1 MTETYH
7 YTESGLDNVYLV
19 NGFKLKDGRL
29 KIHDIEGLHRAI
41 GRWLVST
48 RKDLSGAE
56 IRFLRHE
63 LELSQA
69 ALSFLL
75 GITERTVLRWEK
87 DRSGRNTRNPAAER
101 TLRLL
106 YLEKAFGNP
115 GVSEV
120 LELIANLEDQLNQ
133 QGEFSYS
140 DDREWHENM
149 AA

>member
-7 YTESGLDNVYLV
+7 YTECGLDNVYLV
-19 NGFKLKDGRL
+19 NGFELKDSRL
-29 KIHDIEGLHRAI
+29 RIHDIEGLHCAI

-48 RKDLSGAE
+48 RKRLSGGE

-69 ALSFLL
+69 NLAFLL
-75 GITERTVLRWEK
+75 GVDERTVLRWENARNK
-87 DRSGRNTRNPAAER
+87 RNTGNPAAER

-106 YLEKAFGNP
+106 YHERVFGNP
-115 GVSEV
+115 KVSEA
-120 LELIANLEDQLNQ
+120 LDIIANLEDQLNQ
-133 QGEFSYS
+133 LGQFSYS
-140 DDREWHENM
+140 DDHKWHEDL